1 MEWVK
6 DLFQVVALMAAAGF
20 FLYKVIAG
28 HLFPNLEV
36 SLDCSRQP
44 NSHSGKDFLKITVTL
59 TKGEYGTL
67 RIHDVQAR
75 ITSENSAARFVSF
88 IGVDRRSFL
97 CERFNGQERK
107 IIDWVN
113 RSKQN
118 PFLQISPKEKTQFSA
133 YTEIPQEVPCA
144 IDVAILGK
152 ILASWKF
159 GQWRASC
166 ISLPL
171 K

>member
-1 MEWVK
+1 
-6 DLFQVVALMAAAGF
+6 LIAAAGF

-28 HLFPNLEV
+28 YLFPNLEV

-75 ITSENSAARFVSF
+75 ITPENSDARSVSF
-88 IGVDRRSFL
+88 IGVERRSFL
-97 CERFNGQERK
+97 SQTFNGHERK
-107 IIDWVN
+107 IIDWGN
-113 RSKQN
+113 RSKKN

-133 YTEIPQEVPCA
+133 YAEIPPEVPCV

-152 ILASWKF
+152 ILASSKF
-159 GQWRASC
+159 GQWRASS